1 MTTPE
6 KTASQ
11 ASTSL
16 PEVADVTAGFEDKR
30 GFNHFT
36 ERALSTIVQQAIL
49 SVPGVVQR
57 SSGLEKIT
65 GRSYPRF
72 NIDADDANGSVSID
86 STIAVTWPS
95 PVTAV
100 AETVRDTVRTW
111 ISRFTGIENVSVNV
125 AVGPVV
131 NVPTRVSMNHL
142 LDFGLE
148 PATIPVRYTETIPV
162 SPTVKPQRELRPIDR
177 GTIPELRPI
186 DRGRQPE
193 LRAIDAGTIPEAWSP
208 ETPEPRFVRPTS
220 LPNAKPVM
228 SVHTPQP
235 VTPASPRVTRKASVI
250 SPKTPRPVQAIS
262 PRVKESRPLIHPSTV
277 ETRVRSVAALP
288 PIQPVPVRTP
298 APIRVV
304 SPRIVSR
311 GIPAHRPAA
320 RQHELKPI
328 SINKNRVK
336 EVLRNERGRHNFH

>member
-6 KTASQ
+6 KAK
-11 ASTSL
+11 AL
-16 PEVADVTAGFEDKR
+16 PSADLPKVAEVPTDFANKR

-72 NIDADDANGSVSID
+72 NIDSDDTNGSVSID

-111 ISRFTGIENVSVNV
+111 ISRFTGIENVTVNV

-131 NVPTRVSMNHL
+131 NVPTRVTMNNL
-142 LDFGLE
+142 LQFGLD
-148 PATIPVRYTETIPV
+148 PVITPVRYTETNPV
-162 SPTVKPQRELRPIDR
+162 SPTVKEQQALRPIDR
-177 GTIPELRPI
+177 GHLPELRPI
-186 DRGRQPE
+186 DRGRQPV
-193 LRAIDAGTIPEAWSP
+193 LRAINAGTIPEPWIP

-220 LPNAKPVM
+220 QPNAKPVM
-228 SVHTPQP
+228 SIHVPEP
-235 VTPASPRVTRKASVI
+235 VTPASPSVNRTTRVV
-250 SPKTPRPVQAIS
+250 SPTTPRPVQAIS
-262 PRVKESRPLIHPSTV
+262 PQVKKPRPLIHPTTV
-277 ETRVRSVAALP
+277 QSRVRSVAALP

-298 APIRVV
+298 PPIRVV
-304 SPRIVSR
+304 SPQIVSR
-311 GIPAHRPAA
+311 GIPAVRP
-320 RQHELKPI
+320 QVVHHPLKPI
-328 SINKNRVK
+328 AINKNRVK